1 MLRGCSQWGIPAERI
16 YLHKL
21 SFVSYACG
29 YIVYIVLQVCN
40 PRYSGEYK
48 LNYISLFNFP
58 IFHHYFDLFYCYDH
72 SYTHFRH
79 QLHPKSCHT
88 CILGG
93 DVEPFGPSPSTHL
106 IWRRGGPKY
115 GYFWVKIGVAMAG
128 WLPVEE
134 PTWKLSYEPYHI

>member
-29 YIVYIVLQVCN
+29 YIVYIVLLLCN

-58 IFHHYFDLFYCYDH
+58 ILGIFFGEKM
-72 SYTHFRH
+72 
-79 QLHPKSCHT
+79 PKNFQNKVGGRSVG
-88 CILGG
+88 LGF
-93 DVEPFGPSPSTHL
+93 PNL
-106 IWRRGGPKY
+106 GPKQP
-115 GYFWVKIGVAMAG
+115 K
-128 WLPVEE
+128 
-134 PTWKLSYEPYHI
+134 T